1 MWTPNYESEYME
13 ILEELPMTVPD
24 DALDEAKAAITSF
37 KTMWLAGQ
45 QEQWSRQFQANFQNT
60 WIKDVLEDVT
70 ERYWFFKSY
79 TKSVKNCTFE
89 ILKFPKKN
97 FLNKNSNFYF
107 INRGYNY
114 FREKAKH
121 EDLSHPLK
129 TQERLDEIISV
140 TGLARIMYTNIL
152 KYKWIPIQY
161 IAMLFALSNYE
172 REGEYPHD
180 QATELTTQTGDI
192 KYIDIFQI

>member
-60 WIKDVLEDVT
+60 WINDILEDVT

-140 TGLARIMYTNIL
+140 TGLARIMYTSIF